1 MMLDKD
7 DSLYFSS
14 IIFNRYQDK
23 FWNNLY
29 SEAPKGGKFFID
41 LARRINPCR
50 FVTRNGEWSLPWN
63 QEIPIGFE
71 MPEYDPE
78 FSLSFSE
85 VTDRRAGE
93 IKSLINDRGQKFAV
107 MYSGGIDSTLI
118 LCSLI
123 KNLTDEEL
131 KNVAVCT
138 SSHAII
144 ENPNFFLNFVKDKFT
159 IIDSNTHKYDDL
171 IERSYRPITADEGDC
186 IFGTVLGLSLYNN
199 YDYLV
204 SGLSE
209 DSKRNLE
216 SIKNRFTDDSVHYS
230 QYKDV
235 IIKHFSVDTDTK
247 FGEKFYEKFE
257 RNIQTATVPV
267 YSLHDYFWWMI
278 FNIKYLNCSVRGAIY
293 FNDRIHCKEAIN
305 DWIINWFNGQ
315 EYQLWSMANNNNG
328 EKIGLTASTY
338 KMAAREYIYDIDRNP
353 WYFNFKIKLESL
365 GGSVVVSQKLDH
377 LPVERR
383 PNARFGLDKDYN
395 VLFIDDEDV
404 QRYIIKNILK
414 YRKEF

>member
-1 MMLDKD
+1 MLEKD
-7 DSLYFSS
+7 DTLYFSS
-14 IIFNRYQDK
+14 IIFNRYQDT

-29 SEAPKGGKFFID
+29 SEAPEGGKFFID

-50 FVTRNGEWSLPWN
+50 FVTRNGEWQLPWN

-71 MPEYDPE
+71 MPDYDPF
-78 FSLSFSE
+78 FSMSFSE
-85 VTDRRAGE
+85 VTDRRAQE
-93 IKSLINDRGQKFAV
+93 IKSLIVTNNQKFAV

-123 KNLTDEEL
+123 KNLSEEEL
-131 KNVAVCT
+131 KNIAVCT

-171 IERSYRPITADEGDC
+171 IEMSYRPITADEGDC
-186 IFGTVLGLSLYNN
+186 IFGTILGLSLYNN
-199 YDYLV
+199 YDYLID
-204 SGLSE
+204 SLSD
-209 DSKRNLE
+209 DSKRNLR
-216 SIKNRFTDDSVHYS
+216 SIKNKFTDDSVHYS

-235 IIKHFSVDTDTK
+235 IIKHFSIASNPK
-247 FGEKFYEKFE
+247 FGERFYEKFE
-257 RNIQTATVPV
+257 KNIQTATVPI

-278 FNIKYLNCSVRGAIY
+278 FNIKYLNCSVRGAVY

-305 DWIINWFNGQ
+305 DWIINWFNGR

-338 KMAAREYIYDIDRNP
+338 KMAARKYIHEIDRNP

-377 LPVERR
+377 LPVKQR

-395 VLFIDDEDV
+395 VLFIDDPAV
-404 QRYIIKNILK
+404 QRYIIEHILK
-414 YRKEF
+414 YSKEI